1 MFYSDLSY
9 FYIPRAVSC
18 FLNVPFLKNMSFF
31 YCIFTRSFLS
41 SWSSLKV
48 FLCFGKCSCPLSPP
62 FILLF
67 WYLCFMWGDDGDT
80 VLLIPIQGRRP
91 VKADLTRGCV
101 CVYACDRARVC
112 EDGAYPQGGCCRVM
126 RWPAGTWGRTPP
138 PFEPPEVFWVAQ
150 AVSQAGLFMPWLP
163 VFRGEGWGL
172 RVGYADVTLSVAS
185 SSCFFLPALR
195 STLCACGGLLFMTH
209 AISYV

>member
-138 PFEPPEVFWVAQ
+138 PLLNLPRCFE
-150 AVSQAGLFMPWLP
+150 
-163 VFRGEGWGL
+163 
-172 RVGYADVTLSVAS
+172 
-185 SSCFFLPALR
+185 
-195 STLCACGGLLFMTH
+195 
-209 AISYV
+209 